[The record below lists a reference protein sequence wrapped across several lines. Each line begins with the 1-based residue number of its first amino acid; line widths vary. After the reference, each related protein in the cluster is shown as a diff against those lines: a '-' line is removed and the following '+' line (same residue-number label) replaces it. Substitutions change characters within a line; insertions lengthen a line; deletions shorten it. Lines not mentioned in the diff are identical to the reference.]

1 MKPMTKA
8 TTMTLFRVDPAL
20 CTGCGACAGACPMHI
35 LAVSDGLSTMTK
47 SRLCLECGACM
58 RACPQHAIA
67 VSKGDGADT
76 DSGPAVGAA
85 DASVIF
91 THVLEAVM
99 AIAAEELS
107 PRQVFSYNG
116 MDVSDLNVIDT
127 DDAQGFAR
135 CYTADKLLKMY
146 QSRFTFFGQMSVD
159 VFGLV
164 PAPEYDLPIFM
175 FDWSESD
182 DSIFYI
188 CDFYPTDDPGRNQ
201 NYLARYLHEPLDE
214 LYQSCSTIP
223 GLRPIALHWVRA
235 LNSPYMITGNIEKQ
249 PRENIGR
256 LFNSTVDYLRAWIG
270 LWKKAKPCDMQSRH
284 MQLVTE
290 RRRVL
295 RALYLEN
302 DPGIGSINKFIG
314 EEKGE
319 RVLKLIIPE

>member
-1 MKPMTKA
+1 MAAAPHSTV
-8 TTMTLFRVDPAL
+8 FQVDPAL

-35 LAVSDGLSTMTK
+35 LAVRDGLSAMTK
-47 SRLCLECGACM
+47 SRLCLECGSCV

-67 VSKGDGADT
+67 VSTGDGADT
-76 DSGPAVGAA
+76 DDGQAAEAA
-85 DASVIF
+85 DAPVIF
-91 THVLEAVM
+91 THVLDAVM

-116 MDVSDLNVIDT
+116 IDLSDLNGIET

-146 QSRFTFFGQMSVD
+146 QSRFTFFGQMCVD

-175 FDWSESD
+175 FDWSESS

-201 NYLARYLHEPLDE
+201 GYLARYLYEPLDE
-214 LYQSCSTIP
+214 LYQLSSTIP
-223 GLRPIALHWVRA
+223 GLRPVPLHWVRS
-235 LNSPYMITGNIEKQ
+235 LNSPYMITGTIEKH

-256 LFNSTVDYLRAWIG
+256 LFNSTIDYLRAWIG
-270 LWKKAKPCDMQSRH
+270 LWKKAQPCDMQSRH
-284 MQLVTE
+284 MQLVGE

-295 RALYLEN
+295 RDLYFEN
-302 DPGIGSINKFIG
+302 DPGIGTINKFIG
-314 EEKGE
+314 EEKGG

>member
-1 MKPMTKA
+1 
-8 TTMTLFRVDPAL
+8 LPAMLSQTDFHIDTQL
-20 CTGCGACAGACPMHI
+20 CTGCGACAKACPMHI
-35 LAVSDGLSTMTK
+35 LEVRDGLSTMTA
-47 SRLCLECGACM
+47 SRLCLECGSCM

-67 VSKGDGADT
+67 VSKGQGAGT
-76 DSGPAVGAA
+76 DAVPAAEGAGAA
-85 DASVIF
+85 VTF
-91 THVLEAVM
+91 THVLDAVM
-99 AIAAEELS
+99 AIAAEELN

-116 MDVSDLNVIDT
+116 MDLSDLNVIQT
-127 DDAQGFAR
+127 EDACGFAR
-135 CYTADKLLKMY
+135 CYTVGKLLKMY
-146 QSRFTFFGQMSVD
+146 QSRFTFFGQMCVD

-175 FDWSESD
+175 FDWSEAE

-201 NYLARYLHEPLDE
+201 DYLARYLYEPLEE
-214 LYQSCSTIP
+214 LYQSYSSIP
-223 GLRPIALHWVRA
+223 GLRPIPLHWVRA
-235 LNSPYMITGNIEKQ
+235 LNSPYMISGHIDKE

-256 LFNSTVDYLRAWIG
+256 LFNCTLDYLRAWIG
-270 LWKKAKPCDMQSRH
+270 LWKKAVPCDMRSQQ

-295 RALYLEN
+295 RDLYLEN

-314 EEKGE
+314 EEKGA

>member
-1 MKPMTKA
+1 MTI
-8 TTMTLFRVDPAL
+8 FHVDSAL
-20 CTGCGACAGACPMHI
+20 CNGCGACAAACPMHI
-35 LAVSDGLSTMTK
+35 LTVADGISTMTQ
-47 SRLCLECGACM
+47 SRLCLECGSCM

-76 DSGPAVGAA
+76 DSGPDEKSA
-85 DASVIF
+85 DAPVMF
-91 THVLEAVM
+91 THVLDAVM

-116 MDVSDLNVIDT
+116 IDLSDLDWIET
-127 DDAQGFAR
+127 ADATGFAR
-135 CYTADKLLKMY
+135 CYTAGRLLKMY
-146 QSRFTFFGQMSVD
+146 QSRFTFFGQMCVD

-182 DSIFYI
+182 ESIFYI
-188 CDFYPTDDPGRNQ
+188 CDFYPTDDPGRNKK
-201 NYLARYLHEPLDE
+201 YLADYLSNPLEE
-214 LYQSCSTIP
+214 LYQSSSTIP
-223 GLRPIALHWVRA
+223 GLRPAPLSWVRA
-235 LNSPYMITGNIEKQ
+235 INSPYMITGNIEKE

-256 LFNSTVDYLRAWIG
+256 LFNSTLEYLRAWIR
-270 LWKKAKPCDMQSRH
+270 LWEKTTPCDPGSRH
-284 MQLVTE
+284 MQLVAE
-290 RRRVL
+290 RRAVMRD
-295 RALYLEN
+295 LYLEN

>member
-1 MKPMTKA
+1 MAEPIKK
-8 TTMTLFRVDPAL
+8 TLFQVDPAL

-35 LAVSDGLSTMTK
+35 LEIRSGLSTMTK
-47 SRLCLECGACM
+47 SRLCLECGSCM
-58 RACPQHAIA
+58 RACPQNAIS
-67 VSKGDGADT
+67 VSKGDTAET
-76 DSGPAVGAA
+76 DAGQAEVAA
-85 DASVIF
+85 DAPVLF
-91 THVLEAVM
+91 THVLDAVM
-99 AIAAEELS
+99 AIAAEELR
-107 PRQVFSYNG
+107 PRQIFSYNG
-116 MDVSDLNVIDT
+116 MDISDLNALEA

-135 CYTADKLLKMY
+135 GYTADKLLKMY
-146 QSRFTFFGQMSVD
+146 QSRFTFFGQMCVD

-201 NYLARYLHEPLDE
+201 KYLSDYLYEPLDE
-214 LYQSCSTIP
+214 LYQASSTIP
-223 GLRPIALHWVRA
+223 GLRPIQLHWVRA

-256 LFNSTVDYLRAWIG
+256 LFNSTLDYLRAWLG
-270 LWKKAKPCDMQSRH
+270 LWKKARPCDPGSRH
-284 MQLVTE
+284 MELVAE

-295 RALYLEN
+295 RNLYLEN
-302 DPGIGSINKFIG
+302 DPGIGTINKFIG

>member
-1 MKPMTKA
+1 MAA
-8 TTMTLFRVDPAL
+8 TAKKTVFQVAPFL
-20 CTGCGACAGACPMHI
+20 CTGCGACAEACPMHI
-35 LAVSDGLSTMTK
+35 LAVRDGLSAMTK
-47 SRLCLECGACM
+47 SRLCLECGSCV

-67 VSKGDGADT
+67 VSTGDGADT
-76 DSGPAVGAA
+76 DDGPAAETA
-85 DASVIF
+85 DAPVIF
-91 THVLEAVM
+91 THVLDAVM

-116 MDVSDLNVIDT
+116 IDLSDLNVIET

-135 CYTADKLLKMY
+135 CYAADKLLKMY
-146 QSRFTFFGQMSVD
+146 QSRFTFFGQMCVD

-175 FDWSESD
+175 FDWSESS

-201 NYLARYLHEPLDE
+201 GYLARYLYEPLDE
-214 LYQSCSTIP
+214 LYQSSSTIP
-223 GLRPIALHWVRA
+223 GLRPVPLHWVRS
-235 LNSPYMITGNIEKQ
+235 LNSPYMITGTIEKH

-256 LFNSTVDYLRAWIG
+256 LFNSTIDYLRAWIG
-270 LWKKAKPCDMQSRH
+270 LWKKAQPCDMQSRH
-284 MQLVTE
+284 MQLVAE

-295 RALYLEN
+295 RDLYLEN
-302 DPGIGSINKFIG
+302 DPGIGTINKFIG
-314 EEKGE
+314 EEKGG

>member
-1 MKPMTKA
+1 MPAAAKITI
-8 TTMTLFRVDPAL
+8 FQVDPAL
-20 CTGCGACAGACPMHI
+20 CTGCGACAAACPMHI
-35 LAVSDGLSTMTK
+35 LEVRDGRSVMTK
-47 SRLCLECGACM
+47 SRLCLECGSCL

-67 VSKGDGADT
+67 VSKGEGP
-76 DSGPAVGAA
+76 DSGSGEPAGAA
-85 DASVIF
+85 VTF

-99 AIAAEELS
+99 AEASAMLE
-107 PRQVFSYNG
+107 PRQGFTYKG
-116 MDVSDLNVIDT
+116 MDLSDLNSIDT
-127 DDAQGFAR
+127 GDASGFAR
-135 CYTADKLLKMY
+135 CYQAGKLLKMY
-146 QSRFTFFGQMSVD
+146 QSRFTFFGQMCVD

-182 DSIFYI
+182 ESIFYI

-201 NYLARYLHEPLDE
+201 KYLADYLYEPLDE
-214 LYQSCSTIP
+214 LYQSGSTIP

-235 LNSPYMITGNIEKQ
+235 LNSPYMITGHIEKE

-256 LFNSTVDYLRAWIG
+256 LFNITLGYLRAWLG
-270 LWKKAKPCDMQSRH
+270 LWKKAQPCNPASRH
-284 MQLVTE
+284 MQLVAE
-290 RRRVL
+290 RRAVL
-295 RALYLEN
+295 RDLYLEN

>member
-1 MKPMTKA
+1 MAAAAKKTVCK
-8 TTMTLFRVDPAL
+8 VDPVL
-20 CTGCGACAGACPMHI
+20 CTGCGACAEACPMHI
-35 LAVSDGLSTMTK
+35 LLVRDGLSAMTK
-47 SRLCLECGACM
+47 SRLCLECGSCV

-67 VSKGDGADT
+67 VSTGDGADA
-76 DSGPAVGAA
+76 DDGQPAEAA
-85 DASVIF
+85 DAPVIF
-91 THVLEAVM
+91 THVLDAVM

-116 MDVSDLNVIDT
+116 MDVSDLNVIEA

-146 QSRFTFFGQMSVD
+146 QSRFTFFDQMSVD

-175 FDWSESD
+175 FDWSESS

-188 CDFYPTDDPGRNQ
+188 CDFYPTEDPGRNQ
-201 NYLARYLHEPLDE
+201 NYLARYLYEPLDE
-214 LYQSCSTIP
+214 LYQRSSTIP
-223 GLRPIALHWVRA
+223 GLRPIPLHWVRS
-235 LNSPYMITGNIEKQ
+235 LNSPYMITGNIEKN

-256 LFNSTVDYLRAWIG
+256 LFNSTIDYLRAWIG
-270 LWKKAKPCDMQSRH
+270 LWKKAVPCDLQSRH

-290 RRRVL
+290 RRRVF
-295 RALYLEN
+295 RDLYLEN
-302 DPGIGSINKFIG
+302 DPGIGTINKFIG
-314 EEKGE
+314 EEKGD